1 MTTRK
6 KKPSAPAGNDGFS
19 LISNE
24 KLLALYAAML
34 KCRILQQRIRKLA
47 GASSAAAFGSGH
59 EASVVGAVLDLLPR
73 DAISP
78 PRGGLSPCMVKGVR
92 LKTIFAWL
100 GAQAGPLPPRYA
112 PRSVIAPGADLAAQ
126 LKAACRAAR
135 QNGKAGNKNIVV
147 LFCHSAQL
155 MRGAALELLHAA
167 TFERLPI
174 LIVCHGKPG
183 NEDIAPRAHDYGLP
197 GITVDGEDVVA
208 VYRVVSEAISHARRG
223 NGPTLIECRPWVVAG
238 RKKRA
243 SGNAI
248 RNMEEYLS
256 RKGLFSAK
264 HKSEVAAQFTRELE
278 KAAAKSSAR
287 R

>member
-1 MTTRK
+1 MRT
-6 KKPSAPAGNDGFS
+6 
-19 LISNE
+19 L
-24 KLLALYAAML
+24 
-34 KCRILQQRIRKLA
+34 
-47 GASSAAAFGSGH
+47 
-59 EASVVGAVLDLLPR
+59 
-73 DAISP
+73 
-78 PRGGLSPCMVKGVR
+78 
-92 LKTIFAWL
+92 
-100 GAQAGPLPPRYA
+100 
-112 PRSVIAPGADLAAQ
+112 
-126 LKAACRAAR
+126 R
-135 QNGKAGNKNIVV
+135 Q
-147 LFCHSAQL
+147 
-155 MRGAALELLHAA
+155 
-167 TFERLPI
+167 
-174 LIVCHGKPG
+174 
-183 NEDIAPRAHDYGLP
+183 RAHDYGLP

-243 SGNAI
+243 AGNAI